1 MTDAT
6 EVARLKA
13 RVEMLE
19 YIIRVNGLR
28 AGCSHADIDR
38 VLDEAPSAASGHVW
52 VAPCVSPQQ
61 AARIIVDEVLHKP
74 CHDAVK
80 LRVAMYDA
88 TLKTKAAALT
98 RTVRWS
104 VVNDAIEALAAYE
117 PDGADK

>member
-6 EVARLKA
+6 ELARLKA
-13 RVEMLE
+13 HVETLE
-19 YIIRVNGLR
+19 YIIRSRWLR

-38 VLDEAPSAASGHVW
+38 VLDKGPSAASGHVW
-52 VAPCVSPQQ
+52 LAPCVSPQQ

-104 VVNDAIEALAAYE
+104 VVNDAIEALAAY
-117 PDGADK
+117 DLAGADE

>member
-1 MTDAT
+1 MTDEA

-13 RVEMLE
+13 RVETLE
-19 YIIRVNGLR
+19 YVIRVNGLR
-28 AGCSHADIDR
+28 AGCS
-38 VLDEAPSAASGHVW
+38 
-52 VAPCVSPQQ
+52 PQE
-61 AARIIVDEVLHKP
+61 AARIIVDEVLHRP

-98 RTVRWS
+98 RNVRWS

-117 PDGADK
+117 PDGADE

>member
-6 EVARLKA
+6 ELARLRA
-13 RVEMLE
+13 RVETLE
-19 YIIRVNGLR
+19 LVIRVNGLR
-28 AGCSHADIDR
+28 AGCS
-38 VLDEAPSAASGHVW
+38 
-52 VAPCVSPQQ
+52 PQE

-88 TLKTKAAALT
+88 TLKTKATALT

-104 VVNDAIEALAAYE
+104 VVNDALEALATYDLE
-117 PDGADK
+117 GADE